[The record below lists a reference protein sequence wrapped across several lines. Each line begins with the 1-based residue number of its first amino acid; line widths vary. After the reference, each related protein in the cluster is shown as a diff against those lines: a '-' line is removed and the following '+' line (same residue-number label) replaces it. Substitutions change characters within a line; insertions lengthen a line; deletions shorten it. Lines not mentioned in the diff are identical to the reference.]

1 VADLAALYRESRQ
14 RVGTL
19 LLSVDD
25 AAPLD
30 VPATPAW
37 NAHEVLAHLAG
48 VAEDFAS
55 GNTDGAPGEAWTA
68 AQVERGRD
76 RSVDALLRDWSEHGA
91 ALEAFLSS
99 PAGKQGLAAVVDV
112 VTHELDLRHAM
123 GREPDVDAAFLD
135 WAAPML
141 LRGFHH
147 VVADRPPITVR
158 AEPFEIVRSR
168 LGRRTPAEVAAYDW
182 SDDPAPY
189 LDAWFLF
196 GPRDE
201 PLGERSL

>member
-1 VADLAALYRESRQ
+1 MADLAALYRESRQ

-76 RSVDALLRDWSEHGA
+76 RSVDALLREH
-91 ALEAFLSS
+91 AFVS
-99 PAGKQGLAAVVDV
+99 
-112 VTHELDLRHAM
+112 T
-123 GREPDVDAAFLD
+123 
-135 WAAPML
+135 
-141 LRGFHH
+141 
-147 VVADRPPITVR
+147 
-158 AEPFEIVRSR
+158 
-168 LGRRTPAEVAAYDW
+168 
-182 SDDPAPY
+182 
-189 LDAWFLF
+189 
-196 GPRDE
+196 
-201 PLGERSL
+201 